1 MNRFLISLD
10 ELDRVKRANN
20 LRTVSDLAARTK
32 MGRSTWT
39 RAVNS
44 RRPTPDILDAL
55 AELGARP
62 SRILVAADPIEATA
76 AA

>member
-39 RAVNS
+39 RAVNT

-62 SRILVAADPIEATA
+62 SRILVAADPIEATVA
-76 AA
+76 A